1 MNKLSKLFGN
11 NLKKIRKSRN
21 ISQRDFAEKA
31 DLSETTILGLEKG
44 QIAIQFETLEKLCL
58 ALDIPPS
65 ALLADEDSAQ
75 ELAVQKIQHAIKG
88 LSEEKLK
95 IVYNLISELKNI

>member
-11 NLKKIRKSRN
+11 NLKKIRKSRK
-21 ISQRDFAEKA
+21 ISQRYFAEKA

-58 ALDIPPS
+58 ALDVPPS
-65 ALLADEDSAQ
+65 AFSRTKIPRKTLLYKKFSMQ
-75 ELAVQKIQHAIKG
+75 
-88 LSEEKLK
+88 
-95 IVYNLISELKNI
+95 

>member
-11 NLKKIRKSRN
+11 NLKKIRKSRK
-21 ISQRDFAEKA
+21 ISQRYFAEKA

-58 ALDIPPS
+58 ALDVPPS
-65 ALLADEDSAQ
+65 AFFTDEDSSQ
-75 ELAVQKIQHAIKG
+75 DLAVQKIQHAIKD

-95 IVYNLISELKNI
+95 IVYNLIRELKNI